1 MRRSRIDR
9 KTSET
14 DIRLALTIEGTGRSE
29 IETGCGFMDH
39 MLELFARHGRFDL
52 FIQCDGDTS
61 VDYHHS
67 VEDIGI
73 ALGQAF
79 VDALDEKKGIARY
92 ADMVLPMDEALMLCA
107 VDISGRGCLGFDV
120 EMPTEKVGDMDTE
133 LVKEFFL
140 AFTRNA
146 DVTLHFRQLAGE
158 NTHHIIEAMFKSFG
172 RVMSRACAIDEKFS
186 EEIPSTKGVL

>member
-158 NTHHIIEAMFKSFG
+158 NPHHIIEAMFKSFG
-172 RVMSRACAIDEKFS
+172 RVMSGACAIDEKFS

>member
-92 ADMVLPMDEALMLCA
+92 ANMVLPMDEALMLCA

-133 LVKEFFL
+133 LVNEFFL

>member
-29 IETGCGFMDH
+29 IDTGCGFMDH

-52 FIQCDGDTS
+52 FIQCDGDTG

-79 VDALDEKKGIARY
+79 VDALDDKKGIVRY

-107 VDISGRGCLGFDV
+107 VDISGRGCLGFHV
-120 EMPTEKVGDMDTE
+120 EMPTEKVGNMDTE

-146 DVTLHFRQLAGE
+146 DVTLHFRELAGE
-158 NTHHIIEAMFKSFG
+158 NTHHIIEAMFKAFG
-172 RVMSRACAIDEKFS
+172 RVMSGACAIDEKFS

>member
-1 MRRSRIDR
+1 MRRSRVDR
-9 KTSET
+9 KTAET

-52 FIQCDGDTS
+52 FIQCDGDTE

-67 VEDIGI
+67 IEDIGI

-79 VDALDEKKGIARY
+79 VDALDEKKGIKRY
-92 ADMVLPMDEALMLCA
+92 ADIVLPMDEVLMLCA
-107 VDISGRGCLGFDV
+107 VDISGRGYLGFDV
-120 EMPTEKVGDMDTE
+120 DVTAARVGDFDTE

-140 AFTRNA
+140 GFIRNA
-146 DVTLHFRQLAGE
+146 DVTLHFRELAGE
-158 NTHHIIEAMFKSFG
+158 NTHHLIEAIFKAFG
-172 RVMSRACAIDEKFS
+172 RVMADACRIDEEFS